1 MPYPRVDA
9 VRLGLRRPIT
19 ETRPVRTD
27 AEVELCA
34 QIALASHS
42 GLQARYPWLPERSAE
57 DFATRIGWVV
67 REGWVLGAFAGH
79 ELAGYM
85 GAFSLE
91 DYRCLGPASLTP
103 DWCLGVAAGVDAVAV
118 TRDLVC
124 AALATIHDASR
135 RIHAVGVP
143 AHRDDIREQ
152 LELTGYGRIVI
163 DAARPTSE
171 LRTCLEAVPPLT
183 GVSIRRAGPADAPAL
198 AGMDGRLAAH
208 LVTAPVLM
216 PIPDEF
222 LGHSVASWV
231 EWLAQ
236 AEAVAFVAEVDGSP
250 VGFMKAQEPQ
260 LDVSFTVHG
269 AGTLAINGAWVDP
282 GARRR
287 GLSTRLLAAVVD
299 DAHARGKG
307 MVSVDCET
315 ANTHAYGFWRR
326 WFEPVTWS
334 LERRW

>member
-1 MPYPRVDA
+1 MPDTRIDA
-9 VRLGLRRPIT
+9 VRLGLRRSTT
-19 ETRPVRTD
+19 EIRSVRTD
-27 AEVELCA
+27 DDVEKCA
-34 QIALASHS
+34 QVALASHS
-42 GLQARYPWLPERSAE
+42 GLRARYPWLPERGTE
-57 DFATRIGWVV
+57 DFTTRIGWVA
-67 REGWVLGAFAGH
+67 REGWVLGAFVGD
-79 ELAGYM
+79 ELAGYV
-85 GAFSLE
+85 GALSLE
-91 DYRCLGPASLTP
+91 HYRFLGPASLTP
-103 DWCLGVAAGVDAVAV
+103 DWCLGVADGVDVVAV
-118 TRDLVC
+118 TRDLVR
-124 AALATIHDASR
+124 AALADLDEANR
-135 RIHAVGVP
+135 RIHAVGVH
-143 AHRDDIREQ
+143 AHRDDVREQ
-152 LELTGYGRIVI
+152 LELTGYGRIVV

-171 LRTCLEAVPPLT
+171 LRTRLEALPPVT
-183 GVSIRRAGPADAPAL
+183 GTSIRRAGPADAPAL
-198 AGMDGRLAAH
+198 AAMDGRLVAH

-222 LGHSVASWV
+222 PGHPVASWV

-236 AEAVAFVAEVDGSP
+236 EEAVAFVAEVDGVP

-282 GARRR
+282 GVRRR